1 MKGLVY
7 AGLVLNKTY
16 FIAAGIVAVAG
27 TALVSW
33 LGRVFGDDET
43 SIVISIFLLGMQ
55 FVVMAIVEE
64 YLARDFE
71 KNIKSRFADYALAG
85 MSKTKFVT
93 AELLKN
99 IISMATAFAV
109 TVLMQ
114 LVFMAVNPG
123 MSDANRIF
131 VLAGLAIL
139 VGAIDWVCLPL
150 VISLKS
156 AELAGLIVGLC
167 IGFGILMPTMVVFQM
182 YDDVWIK
189 LADFFSNGPVFLCV
203 LATGAAFYALFY
215 LILLNRV
222 RKGDV
227 C

>member
-99 IISMATAFAV
+99 IISMAAAFAV

-150 VISLKS
+150 VVYLKS

-167 IGFGILMPTMVVFQM
+167 IGFGILMPTMIVFQM

-189 LADFFSNGPVFLCV
+189 LADFFSNGPAFLCV
-203 LATGAAFYALFY
+203 LATGAAIYVLFY

>member
-16 FIAAGIVAVAG
+16 FIAACLVAVAG

-33 LGRVFGDDET
+33 LGRVFADPET
-43 SIVISIFLLGMQ
+43 SVVISIFLLGMQ

-85 MSKTKFVT
+85 MSKVKFVT

-99 IISMATAFAV
+99 IISMAAAFAV

-139 VGAIDWVCLPL
+139 VGVVDWVCLPL

-156 AELAGLIVGLC
+156 AELAGLVVGLC
-167 IGFGILMPTMVVFQM
+167 IGFGILMPTMVVFQI

-203 LATGAAFYALFY
+203 LATGAAIYSLFY